1 MNEVNKKS
9 LKEQEVRT
17 LFISPALYSKGWKV
31 PSNMREEYYFT
42 AGRILVYGKEH
53 SKEEGKKADYF
64 LFHNNKPLAVV
75 EAKDNNHALCAGMQ
89 QAIDYARILDIKFAY
104 SSNGDRFLEHDFI
117 TGLERV
123 LSLDEFPTED
133 EWMDFC

>member
-75 EAKDNNHALCAGMQ
+75 EAKDNNHALGAGMQ

-104 SSNGDRFLEHDFI
+104 SSNGDGFLEHDFI

-133 EWMDFC
+133 ELYKR